1 MLFKYVALDKTNQ
14 QKEGTVE
21 AVTIDS
27 AINAVQSRGYTIM
40 SIDPIDADSGLSS
53 LLNIKFTLFSGVS
66 NKDIVILS
74 RQISTL
80 FQAHVSPLR
89 IFRLL
94 SAEIENERLKTVM
107 NEVVEELQGGSS
119 ISRALSSHPDV
130 FTSFYV
136 NLVRAGEESGSLEK
150 SFAYLADYLDR
161 SYEIVSKAK
170 NALVYPAFVVTIFI
184 GVMALMLTL
193 VIPKIASILT
203 ESGQELPIYT
213 KIVIGLSDFLVNY
226 IGAILMVVSFGG
238 YGIWRFI
245 RTDVGRRAYDEF
257 MISLPVL
264 GSLQRKLMLTRICDN
279 LATMLS
285 SGISMV
291 QALEVTADVVDN
303 KVYEEILSAA
313 LIEVRGG
320 RSFADSIGEYPE
332 IPGVL
337 TQMVKV
343 GEESGSL
350 SEILTTLAN
359 FYRREV
365 NNSVDT
371 LIGLIEPAMIVM
383 LGLGVGTLLASVL
396 MPIYNLT
403 NSF

>member
-1 MLFKYVALDKTNQ
+1 MLFKYVAIDKTNQ

-27 AINAVQSRGYTIM
+27 AISAVQKRGYTIV
-40 SIDPIDADSGLSS
+40 SIDPIEDSGGLKDI
-53 LLNIKFTLFSGVS
+53 LNIKFSLFNSVS
-66 NKDIVILS
+66 NKDVVILS

-94 SAEIENERLKTVM
+94 SAEIENDRLKTVM
-107 NEVVEELQGGSS
+107 NEIVEDLQGGSS
-119 ISRALSSHPDV
+119 ISRAMALHSDV
-130 FTSFYV
+130 FSSFYV

-161 SYEIVSKAK
+161 SYEIISKAK
-170 NALVYPAFVVTIFI
+170 NALVYPAFVISIFI
-184 GVMALMLTL
+184 GVMVLMLTM
-193 VIPKIASILT
+193 VIPKIAKILT
-203 ESGQELPIYT
+203 DAGGELPIYT

-226 IGAILMVVSFGG
+226 AGFLLITIAIGG
-238 YGIWRFI
+238 YGLWRFVK
-245 RTDVGRRAYDEF
+245 TEVGRRAYDEF
-257 MISLPVL
+257 IISIPYI
-264 GSLQRKLMLTRICDN
+264 GDLQRKLLLTRICDN

-291 QALEVTADVVDN
+291 QALEVTSDVVDN
-303 KVYEEILSAA
+303 TIYKEILDEA
-313 LIEVRGG
+313 LLEVRGG
-320 RSFADSIGEYPE
+320 RSFADSISEYPE

-343 GEESGSL
+343 GEETGSL
-350 SEILTTLAN
+350 SEILQTLAN

-365 NNSVDT
+365 NSSVDT

-383 LGLGVGTLLASVL
+383 LGLGVGVLLASVL
-396 MPIYNLT
+396 MPIYNMT
-403 NSF
+403 NAF

>member
-1 MLFKYVALDKTNQ
+1 MLFKYVAIDKANE

-27 AINAVQSRGYTIM
+27 AINAVQQRGYTIM
-40 SIDPIDADSGLSS
+40 SIDPIEEGGGLQS
-53 LLNIKFTLFSGVS
+53 LLNIEFAIFNSVS
-66 NKDIVILS
+66 NKDVVILS

-94 SAEIENERLKTVM
+94 SAEIENERLKKVM
-107 NEVVEELQGGSS
+107 NEVVEDLQGGSS
-119 ISRALSSHPDV
+119 ISRALANHPDV
-130 FTSFYV
+130 FSSFYV

-170 NALVYPAFVVTIFI
+170 NALVYPAFVITIFI
-184 GVMALMLTL
+184 GVMAMMLTL
-193 VIPKIASILT
+193 VIPKIATILT

-213 KIVIGLSDFLVNY
+213 KLVIGISNFLVDY
-226 IGAILMVVSFGG
+226 SGVLLIGIALGG

-245 RTDVGRRAYDEF
+245 KTDVGRRAYDEF
-257 MISLPVL
+257 IISIPYI
-264 GSLQRKLMLTRICDN
+264 GELQRKLLLTRICDN
-279 LATMLS
+279 LATMLG

-291 QALEVTADVVDN
+291 QALEVTSDVVDN
-303 KVYEEILSAA
+303 MIYQEIMLAA
-313 LIEVRGG
+313 LSEVRGG
-320 RSFADSIGEYPE
+320 RSFADAISEYPE

-343 GEESGSL
+343 GEETGSL

-371 LIGLIEPAMIVM
+371 LIGLIEPAMIVL
-383 LGLGVGTLLASVL
+383 LGLGVGVLLASVL